1 MNREIR
7 YFIVVATFVACLAAD
22 AKAQK
27 KGTFNLEAEGIKNL
41 INYLSSYL
49 IYETINNA
57 NNVSFFYYFHYVS
70 FRVIVLD
77 LYVHYLL
84 CLLYI

>member
-49 IYETINNA
+49 IYETIA
-57 NNVSFFYYFHYVS
+57 LVKYLSMYYEYEL
-70 FRVIVLD
+70 ILD
-77 LYVHYLL
+77 
-84 CLLYI
+84 IT